1 MTPEPACRPTK
12 TCTTCGETKPLT
24 DFHRHAK
31 SPQGRRS
38 SCKECVRAQER
49 ARHHARTPQE
59 VERKRAYDRARR
71 AKKRAHTRKDDDIAL
86 TGGRWVAGPGGVR
99 RWVA

>member
-12 TCTTCGETKPLT
+12 PCANCGETKPLD

-31 SPQGRRS
+31 SPQVRRS

-59 VERKRAYDRARR
+59 VKRKRAYDRARR
-71 AKKRAHTRKDDDIAL
+71 AKERAHTRKDDGIAL
-86 TGGRWVAGPGGVR
+86 TGGRWVKGVGGIR

>member
-12 TCTTCGETKPLT
+12 PCATCGETKPL
-24 DFHRHAK
+24 DAFHRHAK

-38 SCKECVRAQER
+38 SCKNCVRAQER
-49 ARHHARTPQE
+49 ARHHARSPQE

-71 AKKRAHTRKDDDIAL
+71 AKERAHTRKDDGIAL
-86 TGGRWVAGPGGVR
+86 TGGRWVKGVGGIR

>member
-1 MTPEPACRPTK
+1 MTPEPPCRPTK
-12 TCTTCGETKPLT
+12 TCTACGETKPLT

-59 VERKRAYDRARR
+59 VEWKRAYDRARR
-71 AKKRAHTRKDDDIAL
+71 AKERAQHRRDDGIAL
-86 TGGRWVAGPGGVR
+86 TGGQWVKGVGGVR

>member
-12 TCTTCGETKPLT
+12 PCANCGETKTLD

-59 VERKRAYDRARR
+59 VKRKRAYDRARR
-71 AKKRAHTRKDDDIAL
+71 AKERAHTRKDDGVAL
-86 TGGRWVAGPGGVR
+86 TGGRWVKGVGGVR
-99 RWVA
+99 RWVG

>member
-12 TCTTCGETKPLT
+12 PCANCGETKPLT

-71 AKKRAHTRKDDDIAL
+71 AKERAHTRKDDGIAL
-86 TGGRWVAGPGGVR
+86 TGGRWVKGVGGIR

>member
-1 MTPEPACRPTK
+1 MKP
-12 TCTTCGETKPLT
+12 CTTCGETKPLD

-38 SCKECVRAQER
+38 SCKNCVRAQER

-59 VERKRAYDRARR
+59 VERKLAYDRARR
-71 AKKRAHTRKDDDIAL
+71 AKERAHTRKDDGIAL
-86 TGGRWVAGPGGVR
+86 TGGRWVKGVGGIR

>member
-12 TCTTCGETKPLT
+12 PCANCGETKPLD

-59 VERKRAYDRARR
+59 VKRKRAYDRARR
-71 AKKRAHTRKDDDIAL
+71 AKERAHTRKDDGVAL
-86 TGGRWVAGPGGVR
+86 TGWRWVKGVGGVR
-99 RWVA
+99 RWVG

>member
-12 TCTTCGETKPLT
+12 PCANCGETKPLT

-38 SCKECVRAQER
+38 SCKNCVRAQER

-59 VERKRAYDRARR
+59 VKRKRAYDRARR
-71 AKKRAHTRKDDDIAL
+71 AKERAHTRKDDGIAL
-86 TGGRWVAGPGGVR
+86 TGGRWVKGVGGVR
-99 RWVA
+99 RWVG

>member
-12 TCTTCGETKPLT
+12 PCANCGETKPLD

-59 VERKRAYDRARR
+59 VKRKRAYDRAHR
-71 AKKRAHTRKDDDIAL
+71 AKERAHTRKDDGVAL
-86 TGGRWVAGPGGVR
+86 TGGRWVKGVGGVR
-99 RWVA
+99 RWVG

>member
-12 TCTTCGETKPLT
+12 PCANCGETKPLT

-59 VERKRAYDRARR
+59 VKRKRAYDRARR
-71 AKKRAHTRKDDDIAL
+71 AKERAHTRKDDGIAL
-86 TGGRWVAGPGGVR
+86 TGGRWVKGVGGIR

>member
-1 MTPEPACRPTK
+1 M
-12 TCTTCGETKPLT
+12 
-24 DFHRHAK
+24 HA
-31 SPQGRRS
+31 P
-38 SCKECVRAQER
+38 
-49 ARHHARTPQE
+49 PQE

>member
-12 TCTTCGETKPLT
+12 TCANCGETKPLD

-59 VERKRAYDRARR
+59 VKRKRAYDRARR
-71 AKKRAHTRKDDDIAL
+71 AKERAHTRKDDGVAL
-86 TGGRWVAGPGGVR
+86 TGGRWVKGVGGVR
-99 RWVA
+99 RWVG

>member
-12 TCTTCGETKPLT
+12 TCTTCGETKPLD

-38 SCKECVRAQER
+38 SCKNCV
-49 ARHHARTPQE
+49 
-59 VERKRAYDRARR
+59 RAYDRARR
-71 AKKRAHTRKDDDIAL
+71 AKERAHTRKDDGVAL
-86 TGGRWVAGPGGVR
+86 TGGRWVKGVGGVR
-99 RWVA
+99 RWVG

>member
-12 TCTTCGETKPLT
+12 TCTACRETKPLD

-31 SPQGRRS
+31 SPQGRRGQ
-38 SCKECVRAQER
+38 CKDCVRAKER
-49 ARHHARTPQE
+49 ARHHTRTDKQRD
-59 VERKRAYDRARR
+59 RKRAYDRARR
-71 AKKRAHTRKDDDIAL
+71 AKERAQNRKDDDIAL
-86 TGGRWVAGPGGVR
+86 TGGEWVVGRGGVR

>member
-12 TCTTCGETKPLT
+12 TCTTCGETKPLD

-38 SCKECVRAQER
+38 SCKNCV
-49 ARHHARTPQE
+49 
-59 VERKRAYDRARR
+59 RARR
-71 AKKRAHTRKDDDIAL
+71 AKERAHTRKDDGIAL
-86 TGGRWVAGPGGVR
+86 TGGRWVKGVGGIR

>member
-12 TCTTCGETKPLT
+12 TCTACGETKPLT

-59 VERKRAYDRARR
+59 VKRKRAYDRARR
-71 AKKRAHTRKDDDIAL
+71 AKERAQHRNDDDIAL
-86 TGGRWVAGPGGVR
+86 TGGQWVSGKGGVR

>member
-12 TCTTCGETKPLT
+12 PCANCGETKPLD

-49 ARHHARTPQE
+49 AR
-59 VERKRAYDRARR
+59 R
-71 AKKRAHTRKDDDIAL
+71 AKERAHTRKDDGIAL
-86 TGGRWVAGPGGVR
+86 TGGRWVKGVGGIR

>member
-12 TCTTCGETKPLT
+12 TCTACGETKLLD

-59 VERKRAYDRARR
+59 VERKRARR
-71 AKKRAHTRKDDDIAL
+71 AKERAHTRKDDGIAL
-86 TGGRWVAGPGGVR
+86 TGGRWVKGVGGIR